1 MMAFWLEVQRV
12 TVVVFLACGYMRTDA
27 GRTPTCEDSHGM
39 TMAGFSVVPP
49 HYYYALQ
56 DHGGGDSATGIPSGG
71 WGGWMRVHGRFTP
84 HKVGFAWNRLA
95 LLIIWEGSC
104 MGGSSVQ
111 VC

>member
-1 MMAFWLEVQRV
+1 
-12 TVVVFLACGYMRTDA
+12 
-27 GRTPTCEDSHGM
+27 M